1 MEEGAW
7 VLLIGSAISLGSLL
21 IVALAIFFS
30 VRKRI

>member
-7 VLLIGSAISLGSLL
+7 VLVIGSAISLGSLL
-21 IVALAIFFS
+21 VVALAIFVS

>member
-7 VLLIGSAISLGSLL
+7 VLVIGSAISLGLL
-21 IVALAIFFS
+21 LVVALAIFVS

>member
-7 VLLIGSAISLGSLL
+7 VLVIGSAISLGSLL
-21 IVALAIFFS
+21 VVALAIFFS

>member
-7 VLLIGSAISLGSLL
+7 VLLIGSAIALGSLAV
-21 IVALAIFFS
+21 IALAIFIS